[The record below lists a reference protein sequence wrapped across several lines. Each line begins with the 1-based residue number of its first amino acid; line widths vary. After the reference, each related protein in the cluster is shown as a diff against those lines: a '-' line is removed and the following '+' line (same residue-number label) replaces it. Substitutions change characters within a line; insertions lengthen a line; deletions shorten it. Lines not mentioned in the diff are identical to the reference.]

1 MALKASYEFLFFGK
15 DDNSFL
21 ENYYY
26 DLFQDYGEKSGQIFV
41 NLEVQNNPVDAE
53 EIGNVVFET
62 MQKSFFEDI
71 EKDPYERFEVALK
84 AVNKVLSEFKAQKFS
99 GYIGNLNVIIAAIVG
114 NVLYLTQS
122 GDAEA
127 YMIRKRY
134 LSVISEGLNDEAEK
148 SDDVFLSIASGTIEE
163 GDFILFSST
172 RLLRYISKNDLTK
185 SVNRR
190 SVTKSLETF
199 RDAVSTEILGR
210 VGLTGISF
218 EAATQEELDQ
228 ISAET
233 DNATQS
239 LLESKKGETVSYRES
254 IVGKFFTSL
263 RKYKKNRSMEVFA
276 GRKTGFKT
284 TFMNWLK
291 SFWNSLFEKGFG
303 KNKVLALLVLV
314 ILVLTFGIWIAKSN
328 SAEKAEIEKL
338 DKILQ
343 NVQNELA
350 EAETK
355 SSYNKDAAKTVLDK
369 AYTEAMTV
377 LNSGYYREKAKL
389 YLMQIENTRDV
400 LDNVKRVSNPK
411 LMADL
416 SKKRSDVNA
425 LGLIELKGKTYAYEY
440 NALYEIVLDQV
451 QDPMTIDDK
460 EVVVAA
466 TAFADRGSI
475 VFMTKS
481 GKLIEYRSGTVS
493 YMDTDEGTFRKG
505 IALKDWS
512 NRIYILDPTEKQIWK
527 YAYKGTR
534 EKFDVSEPYFVAD
547 NKVDVSGA
555 VDFAID
561 SNLYIL
567 QENGDIA
574 KFYGGKAVEG
584 FTVMDAP
591 LNKPKNPSKIYTNDK
606 LDYVYV
612 LDSKSGRVLVYVKD
626 LKTGNLKY
634 QTQYLIEGVGEIRD
648 FYVSSEDQKLYV
660 LTSSKLFEVPLSEE

>member
-26 DLFQDYGEKSGQIFV
+26 DLFQDYGEKSGQMFI

-53 EIGNVVFET
+53 EIGNVIFET
-62 MQKSFFEDI
+62 MQKVFFEDI
-71 EKDPYERFEVALK
+71 EKDSYERFEIALK

-99 GYIGNLNVIIAAIVG
+99 GYIGNINVVIAVIVG

-127 YMIRKRY
+127 YLIRKRY
-134 LSVISEGLNDEAEK
+134 LSIISEGLNDEAEK
-148 SDDVFLSIASGTIEE
+148 SEDVFLSIASGTIEE

-185 SVNRR
+185 AVNRR
-190 SVTKSLETF
+190 SVTKSLEAF
-199 RDAVSTEILGR
+199 KDAVSTEILGR
-210 VGLTGISF
+210 VGLTGILF
-218 EAATQEELDQ
+218 ETATQGEIDQ

-233 DNATQS
+233 DNATES
-239 LLESKKGETVSYRES
+239 LLESNRGETMAYRDS

-263 RKYKKNRSMEVFA
+263 RRYKKGKSMEVFR
-276 GRKTGFKT
+276 GRKTGFKS
-284 TFMNWLK
+284 TFANWFK
-291 SFWNSLFEKGFG
+291 SFWDGLFEKGFG

-328 SAEKAEIEKL
+328 SAERAEIEKL
-338 DKILQ
+338 DKVLQ
-343 NVQNELA
+343 NVQSEIA

-355 SSYNKDAAKTVLDK
+355 SSYNKDAAKTILDK
-369 AYTEAMTV
+369 AYTDAMTV

-400 LDNVKRVSNPK
+400 LDNVKRVVSPK
-411 LMADL
+411 LVADL

-425 LGLIELKGKTYAYEY
+425 LGLVEVSGKTYVYEY

-466 TAFADRGSI
+466 TSFSDRGSI

-493 YMDTDEGTFRKG
+493 YMDTDEGAFRKG

-512 NRIYILDPTEKQIWK
+512 NRIYILDALEKQIWK

-534 EKFDVSEPYFVAD
+534 EKFDVSEAYFAAD
-547 NKVDVSGA
+547 NKVDVSKT

-561 SNLYIL
+561 SNLYLL
-567 QENGDIA
+567 QENGDIF
-574 KFYGGKAVEG
+574 KFYGGKKAE
-584 FTVMDAP
+584 FTVMDTP
-591 LNKPKNPSKIYTNDK
+591 LNKPKDPSKIYTNDK

-612 LDSKSGRVLVYVKD
+612 LDSKSARILVYVKD

-648 FYVSSEDQKLYV
+648 LYVSAEDQKMYV
-660 LTSSKLFEVPLSEE
+660 LTSTKLFEVPLSEE